1 MKNIIIKSIFTTL
14 TILLSVATLNSLQ
27 AQDMPMPVEDNVV
40 DAINASEDHKV
51 LASLIKETQLEEVLM
66 QPGSYTVVAPTD
78 DAFMELGDALDAVR
92 QDPQQL
98 QQVVLNHLFQ
108 GTASAEDIQENLGV
122 NVIATDDS
130 PSNGVIHISDKV
142 ILQKAQ

>member
-14 TILLSVATLNSLQ
+14 AILLSVATLNSLQ